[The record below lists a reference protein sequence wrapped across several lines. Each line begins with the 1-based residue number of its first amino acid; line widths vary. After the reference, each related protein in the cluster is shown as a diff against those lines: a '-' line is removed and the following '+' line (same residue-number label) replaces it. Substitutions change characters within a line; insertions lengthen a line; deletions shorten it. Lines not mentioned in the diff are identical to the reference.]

1 MNQPK
6 EFEARRFE
14 VVNQLMWLETRESE
28 ALRQQ
33 LEAANNSIT
42 LAKAQTMAAELENI
56 AAKGELTQ
64 ERAEAWELNIVSETL
79 ERIVGHAMFEDHKD
93 ERMETLRL
101 MIGEIKSYTKE
112 VDQSTHRNSHIDTT
126 CNADRFLQCAPRVE
140 ATTQGDRRQHEQ
152 GSCWAV

>member
-1 MNQPK
+1 MIRKLLTELAEGRDPTNQPK
-6 EFEARRFE
+6 ESEARRFE
-14 VVNQLMWLETRESE
+14 VVNQIMWLETRESE

-64 ERAEAWELNIVSETL
+64 ERAKAWELNTASETL
-79 ERIVGHAMFEDHKD
+79 ERIVGHAMFEDYKD

-101 MIGEIKSYTKE
+101 
-112 VDQSTHRNSHIDTT
+112 
-126 CNADRFLQCAPRVE
+126 
-140 ATTQGDRRQHEQ
+140 
-152 GSCWAV
+152 